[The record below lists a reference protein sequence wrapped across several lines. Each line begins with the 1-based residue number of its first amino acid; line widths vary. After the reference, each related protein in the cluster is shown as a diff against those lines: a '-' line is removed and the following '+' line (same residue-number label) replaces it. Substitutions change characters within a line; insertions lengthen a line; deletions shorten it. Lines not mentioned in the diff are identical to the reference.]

1 LYQQGNEFEILE
13 ANQGDNT
20 MRELISAQ
28 MDAVYFPITLTKITA
43 RIYSRD
49 LEKEVIQLNDI
60 EVKTMLLS
68 HPGKC

>member
-1 LYQQGNEFEILE
+1 
-13 ANQGDNT
+13 

-28 MDAVYFPITLTKITA
+28 MDAVYFPITLTKIAA

-49 LEKEVIQLNDI
+49 LEKEVFQLNDI